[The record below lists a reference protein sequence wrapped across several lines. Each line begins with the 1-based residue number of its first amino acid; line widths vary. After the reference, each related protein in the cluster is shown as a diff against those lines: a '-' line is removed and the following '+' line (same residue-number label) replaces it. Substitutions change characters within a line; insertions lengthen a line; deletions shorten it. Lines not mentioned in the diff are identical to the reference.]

1 MGCTKWG
8 MFSGLVVVVVVVV
21 ACMVSFG
28 VALTDPRDGTFFFL
42 FSLLFCF

>member
-1 MGCTKWG
+1 MGSTKWG
-8 MFSGLVVVVVVVV
+8 MFSGLLVV